1 MLLEEEVN
9 FQEQRKYLK
18 HRLIV
23 VSKRQVDELK
33 QPLEPEL
40 ESLEGKPRLI
50 QGARAK
56 PGVRVTA

>member
-1 MLLEEEVN
+1 MLLQEEVN

-18 HRLIV
+18 QRFIV
-23 VSKRQVDELK
+23 ISNRPVDELK

-40 ESLEGKPRLI
+40 ESLEGEPRLA

-56 PGVRVTA
+56 PGVRVIA